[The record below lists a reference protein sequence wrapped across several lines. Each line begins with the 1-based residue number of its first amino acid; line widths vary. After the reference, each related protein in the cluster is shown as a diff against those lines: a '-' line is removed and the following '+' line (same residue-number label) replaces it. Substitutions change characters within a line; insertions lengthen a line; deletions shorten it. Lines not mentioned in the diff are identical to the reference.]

1 MKFRDARQ
9 ALRWFEL
16 WRGIGWLMI
25 AAVLY
30 LSLMPNPPS
39 LDVSAG
45 DKWSHAAGYAGLMI
59 WFAQLYARPVHWRLG
74 AGLVCLG
81 VLIECAQGLTSYRSF
96 EYLDMLA
103 DAGGVVLGWWL
114 GGTRFALLLQRAERT
129 AAARN

>member
-1 MKFRDARQ
+1 VKFRDARQ

-25 AAVLY
+25 AVVLY

-45 DKWSHAAGYAGLMI
+45 DKWSHAVGYACLMI
-59 WFAQLYARPVHWRLG
+59 WFAQLYARPVHWRVAAALIG
-74 AGLVCLG
+74 LG
-81 VLIECAQGLTSYRSF
+81 VSIEFVQGMTDYRSF

-114 GGTRFALLLQRAERT
+114 GGTRFASLLQRAERM